1 MIEPMSTTAT
11 AISPSSAAPTSSSLP
26 EGELREGEQG
36 PEVQRLQ
43 TVLVRLKYLS
53 ARADG
58 DFGPKTKAALQAFQ
72 SDWRLTADGVYGP
85 GTRAALLKALV
96 PVYKPKV
103 VSKPS
108 PQPRAAPGHGH
119 RRHPPAPHRHQPR
132 QRGPATLRKG
142 SGPNRVSAHYLVA
155 PGGTLYQLVQDS
167 RAAWH
172 AGVSSLF
179 GETSPSVNL
188 RSIGIELTN
197 DGSGTTPFTE
207 EQYRVLEQ
215 LVPYRPARTGC
226 PSRTSSATATWPRAA
241 RRTPPTTSTGPVC
254 AAPWTPS
261 SDAPPGRM
269 LLRPLLPRGR
279 PLVPAQS
286 DGS

>member
-26 EGELREGEQG
+26 EGELLEGAQG

-43 TVLVRLKYLS
+43 TVLVRLKYLT

-72 SDWRLTADGVYGP
+72 SDWRLTPDGVYGP

-103 VSKPS
+103 VSRPS
-108 PQPRAAPGHGH
+108 PNHEPR
-119 RRHPPAPHRHQPR
+119 
-132 QRGPATLRKG
+132 RGTDIDVILLHHTASNRASVDLATLRKG

-172 AGVSSLF
+172 AGVSSLY
-179 GETSPSVNL
+179 GETRPSVNL

-207 EQYRVLEQ
+207 EQYRVLER
-215 LVPYRPARTGC
+215 LVPYLARTYRVPKQNILGH
-226 PSRTSSATATWPRAA
+226 RDVA
-241 RRTPPTTSTGPVC
+241 
-254 AAPWTPS
+254 
-261 SDAPPGRM
+261 PGRKTD
-269 LLRPLLPRGR
+269 
-279 PLVPAQS
+279 PA
-286 DGS
+286 DNFDWARVRRAVDAVL